1 MEAAR
6 ELAKALHT
14 HKLRLVYGG
23 GIKGLMGEVARAL
36 VSLSGPDSVHGI
48 IPEPLL
54 SYEQS
59 GDEEIDVNAYGRT
72 TVVKDMHE
80 RKKRMAKEVIQGGPG
95 GGFVALS
102 GGYGTL
108 EELMEIT
115 TWNQLGIHSMP
126 VVLYNVRDYW
136 TKLLEWIHDA
146 VQSGFVSS
154 ANSGIIRAAMDPQD
168 VVRALQSYQPAPGRL
183 DLTWEDN

>member
-6 ELAKALHT
+6 ELARALHA
-14 HKLRLVYGG
+14 HKFRLVYGG
-23 GIKGLMGEVARAL
+23 GTKGLMGEIARTL

-59 GDEEIDVNAYGRT
+59 EDEEIDVNAYGRT
-72 TVVKDMHE
+72 SVVKDMHE

-95 GGFVALS
+95 SGFIALS

-108 EELMEIT
+108 DELMEIT

-126 VVLYNVRDYW
+126 VVVYNVEDYW
-136 TKLLEWIHDA
+136 TKLLEWIDDA

-154 ANSGIIRAAMDPQD
+154 ANSGIIRAATGPYD
-168 VVRALQSYQPAPGRL
+168 VVKALQSYRAAPGRFN
-183 DLTWEDN
+183 LTWEDN